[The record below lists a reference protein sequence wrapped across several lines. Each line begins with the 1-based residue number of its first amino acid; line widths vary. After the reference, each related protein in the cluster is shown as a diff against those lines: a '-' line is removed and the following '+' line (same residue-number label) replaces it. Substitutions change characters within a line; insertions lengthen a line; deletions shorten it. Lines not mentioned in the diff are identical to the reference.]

1 MDRAVV
7 ARAERRTCC
16 PPPSHLSRPH
26 RGAAHDRGT
35 VRTLHR
41 GPGAGPGIAR
51 LFTRENRWQARL
63 DVEAA
68 LALAEADAGLIPA
81 ESARAIALTARIEKL
96 DVKRVLAATAEA
108 SHPLVPLIEE
118 FARAVGSK
126 HGGWVHWGATTQN
139 ITQTADVLVLRD
151 AHRAVLRQLGRVL
164 RSAARL
170 AESSAALPMAGRTHS
185 QHAVPVTFGFKVAVW
200 IDQLAAHADRLERL
214 DERLFCVLMGGAAGT
229 FASFGGSGRAIEAG
243 VARRLALHP
252 MRVPS
257 RAVND
262 GIVELVLV
270 LAQLAGTIGKIGRDV
285 YTLMQPEFAEAL
297 EPVPEGTIGS
307 STMPHKRNPQLAL
320 DMQTMSAELRA
331 LAGPALESMLHDQEA
346 NGAMT
351 ALLEDVSASAAV
363 LAGDMLARLE
373 VIMDGLELD
382 PERMRGEHPALRG
395 HDRLGVA
402 HARPGGEN
410 RPADAHDVVF
420 TVAQAAASDGR
431 PFLELLHGDP
441 VVSEAF
447 DDDELARAARPG
459 RLPRA
464 QRRDRARAGRLRG
477 RRRRPAGGAA
487 GAHPRRD
494 RQPASDA
501 GVRTPRRPRATSRP
515 VSSWDAWTGS
525 SGRTGGGPAA

>member
-1 MDRAVV
+1 MIV
-7 ARAERRTCC
+7 APFGRFTEGRV
-16 PPPSHLSRPH
+16 P
-26 RGAAHDRGT
+26 D
-35 VRTLHR
+35 
-41 GPGAGPGIAR
+41 PGIAR

-243 VARRLALHP
+243 VARRLGLHP

-285 YTLMQPEFAEAL
+285 YTLMQPEFAEAF
-297 EPVPEGTIGS
+297 EPVPEGTVGS

-382 PERMRGEHPALRG
+382 PERMRANIRLSEGMIGSESLMLALGEKIGRQ
-395 HDRLGVA
+395 R
-402 HARPGGEN
+402 
-410 RPADAHDVVF
+410 AHDVVF

-447 DDDELARAARPG
+447 DDDELRT
-459 RLPRA
+459 LL
-464 QRRDRARAGRLRG
+464 D
-477 RRRRPAGGAA
+477 PAGYLGLSVEIARELAA
-487 GAHPRRD
+487 CADGVAD
-494 RQPASDA
+494 RLEALPERIPVAIGSQ
-501 GVRTPRRPRATSRP
+501 RPTR
-515 VSSWDAWTGS
+515 G
-525 SGRTGGGPAA
+525 

>member
-1 MDRAVV
+1 MIV
-7 ARAERRTCC
+7 APFGRFTEGRV
-16 PPPSHLSRPH
+16 P
-26 RGAAHDRGT
+26 D
-35 VRTLHR
+35 
-41 GPGAGPGIAR
+41 PGIAR

-151 AHRAVLRQLGRVL
+151 AHRAILRQLGRVL
-164 RSAARL
+164 RSAGRL

-243 VARRLALHP
+243 VARRLGLHP

-257 RAVND
+257 RSVND

-270 LAQLAGTIGKIGRDV
+270 LAQLAGTIGKIGKDV
-285 YTLMQPEFAEAL
+285 YTLMQPEFAEAF
-297 EPVPEGTIGS
+297 EPVPEGTVGS

-373 VIMDGLELD
+373 VVMDGLELD
-382 PERMRGEHPALRG
+382 PGRMRANIRLSEGMIGSESLMLALGEKIGRQ
-395 HDRLGVA
+395 R
-402 HARPGGEN
+402 
-410 RPADAHDVVF
+410 AHDVVF
-420 TVAQAAASDGR
+420 AVAQATASGSR

-447 DDDELARAARPG
+447 DDDELRALLDPAGYLGLSVEIARELAACAGEAADRLEALPERIPVAIGSQRPG
-459 RLPRA
+459 T
-464 QRRDRARAGRLRG
+464 
-477 RRRRPAGGAA
+477 PAG
-487 GAHPRRD
+487 
-494 RQPASDA
+494 
-501 GVRTPRRPRATSRP
+501 
-515 VSSWDAWTGS
+515 
-525 SGRTGGGPAA
+525 

>member
-1 MDRAVV
+1 MIV
-7 ARAERRTCC
+7 APFGRFTEGRV
-16 PPPSHLSRPH
+16 P
-26 RGAAHDRGT
+26 D
-35 VRTLHR
+35 
-41 GPGAGPGIAR
+41 PGVAR

-68 LALAEADAGLIPA
+68 LALAEADAGLIPK

-96 DVKRVLAATAEA
+96 DIKRVLAATASA

-118 FARAVGSK
+118 FARTVGSK

-151 AHRAVLRQLGRVL
+151 AHRAILRQLGRVL
-164 RSAARL
+164 HSAAVL
-170 AESSAALPMAGRTHS
+170 AEASASLPMAGRTHS

-200 IDQLAAHADRLERL
+200 IDQLVAHTERLERL

-229 FASFGGSGRAIEAG
+229 FASFGGAGRVIEQG
-243 VARRLALHP
+243 VAHRLGLHP

-257 RAVND
+257 RAIND

-270 LAQLAGTIGKIGRDV
+270 LAQLAGTIGKIGKDV
-285 YTLMQPEFAEAL
+285 YALMQPEFAEAF

-320 DMQTMSAELRA
+320 DLLTMSAELRA
-331 LAGPALESMLHDQEA
+331 LAAPALESMLHDQEA

-382 PERMRGEHPALRG
+382 PDRMRANIALSAGMIGSESLMLALGEKIGRQ
-395 HDRLGVA
+395 R
-402 HARPGGEN
+402 
-410 RPADAHDVVF
+410 AHDIVF
-420 TVAQAAASDGR
+420 EVAQESAVKDV
-431 PFLELLHGDP
+431 PFLDLLRADPLVGGVFDEMELRQLIDP
-441 VVSEAF
+441 AAYLGLSSQIAL
-447 DDDELARAARPG
+447 ELAECARVTSESIAAVPERA
-459 RLPRA
+459 
-464 QRRDRARAGRLRG
+464 
-477 RRRRPAGGAA
+477 
-487 GAHPRRD
+487 
-494 RQPASDA
+494 
-501 GVRTPRRPRATSRP
+501 P
-515 VSSWDAWTGS
+515 VMN
-525 SGRTGGGPAA
+525 R

>member
-1 MDRAVV
+1 MIV
-7 ARAERRTCC
+7 APFGRFTEGRV
-16 PPPSHLSRPH
+16 PDP
-26 RGAAHDRGT
+26 GVAA
-35 VRTLHR
+35 
-41 GPGAGPGIAR
+41 

-68 LALAEADAGLIPA
+68 LALAEADAGVIPK

-96 DVKRVLAATAEA
+96 DIKRVLAATAEA

-151 AHRAVLRQLGRVL
+151 AHRQLLRQLAGVL
-164 RSAARL
+164 RAAAAL
-170 AESSAALPMAGRTHS
+170 AERSTDLPMAGRTHS

-200 IDQLAAHADRLERL
+200 IDQLVAHTERLERL
-214 DERLFCVLMGGAAGT
+214 DDRLFCVLMGGAAGT
-229 FASFGGSGRAIEAG
+229 FASFGDAGRVIEAG
-243 VARRLALHP
+243 VAHRLGLHP

-270 LAQLAGTIGKIGRDV
+270 LAQLAGTIGKIGKDV
-285 YTLMQPEFAEAL
+285 YALMQPEFAEAF
-297 EPVPEGTIGS
+297 EPVPDGTIGS

-320 DMQTMSAELRA
+320 DLMTMSAELRA

-373 VIMDGLELD
+373 VIVAGLELD
-382 PERMRGEHPALRG
+382 PTRMRENISLSAGMIGSESLMLALGEKIGRQK
-395 HDRLGVA
+395 
-402 HARPGGEN
+402 
-410 RPADAHDVVF
+410 AHDVVF
-420 TVAQAAASDGR
+420 EVAQAAATRGT
-431 PFLELLHGDP
+431 PFLELLQVDP
-441 VVSEAF
+441 LVGGAF
-447 DDDELARAARPG
+447 SADELRE
-459 RLPRA
+459 LI
-464 QRRDRARAGRLRG
+464 D
-477 RRRRPAGGAA
+477 
-487 GAHPRRD
+487 
-494 RQPASDA
+494 PASYLGLSAQIA
-501 GVRTPRRPRATSRP
+501 GDLSGCAVSTAERLDLLPERAP
-515 VSSWDAWTGS
+515 VIT
-525 SGRTGGGPAA
+525 R